1 MMSNTFFRN
10 GSMLSKMYTK
20 GCCLFYILLFSDIGA
35 WTNMIQLTPTRLYA
49 VENSSATL
57 TCSKTNEIMSESLW
71 FNSQISGDANLFYS
85 NGKCN
90 TSRFLH
96 DSDFFSGVCNNNG
109 TYSVVLKKIDR
120 TQHGAEWM
128 CSELLSMSNK
138 VVIEVSV
145 PATSVTLS
153 QQNGDYMK
161 ENQNKNISCS
171 TSACRPEPRVQWYL
185 RNSNNQIINN
195 LTQFSTNRYVNGEY
209 GLRAVNSVLH
219 LRPNRTINN
228 LHLYCEVR
236 TRFDKADILSRDVSV
251 NVTYPPDISPV
262 IHGVETNDP
271 LSVIVSDKGAF
282 VCSVTGGNPL
292 ASLEWNCF
300 DSQDITMNTQEST
313 VTSTVK
319 WTALRNY
326 STCSCTSHHTLSNWK
341 RITNLTVHVQFPP
354 TKPHFKIGQT
364 DVFGVVRVIQNNTLR
379 VACYS
384 ESNPLSNYTWIGP
397 GFFSD
402 KGDTIEITSVKLSN
416 QGNYKCVASNR
427 MIRTNGSYEDGSHTS
442 SLNLTVLY
450 PPSKPKF
457 KFENSSGQ
465 LIQSNI
471 FYVVRNDTFSIYC
484 DVKGNPDPDIKW
496 DDNKSN
502 PRLSIS
508 NIYLDI
514 NSTCRATN
522 LMKEFAS
529 QIEIISK
536 SEAPFSIIVLY
547 PPGPPTIHVSNDN
560 GDSVQVQNGNV
571 SIIESETINVKC
583 FSTSKPMPTY
593 KWIHEQYIK
602 TQSTNVLKFV
612 NINRRE
618 SGRYACNVENIMK
631 RSIGKTEVGK
641 DTSQLI
647 LNVLYPAIVNDIDDV
662 SIVEGSQ
669 LETVCPVVYGN
680 PSTSIV
686 TWSRQGEES
695 LSNNRLLFIKNVS
708 RADNAMYTCSVI
720 TEMFPTIG
728 TDLKAERRNSFHLNV
743 FFPSEINKFTIST
756 VSSGR
761 TFLVNETQKPYFEC
775 IAEANP
781 PSDLN
786 IKSPRG
792 DYIIEV
798 SQSNIAR
805 HTFLRNATYKDAGE
819 YICSGRNNY
828 TTDSPSQSKLILIVK
843 SQPRPSSGDTSVM
856 KVATVLNVD
865 VTLPFIALNYL
876 DEPNKTMFRWFKEN
890 VSIPENDN
898 KYLIHSNDL
907 QTNITIRN
915 TTQRDLGL
923 YKVDVENSV
932 GMFTQYYE
940 LKATD
945 KPERPV
951 DFRVMNDSITDT
963 MVTLAWSPGFN
974 GGFQQTFVI
983 LYKVMQEHIWLNKSI
998 KDNGDFNMNYT
1009 LNDLSSLQEYEIEMF
1024 ARNIEGN
1031 SFHTNRLHF
1040 KTKEQQKSQVK
1051 SPTEDKSGIIAGSV
1065 AAVVVVVIVLVV
1077 VIFIY
1082 RKRRNKSTDSLYQN
1096 VPFFGQK
1103 NNRKQNVINEAK
1115 KKRRN
1120 CPTNETTFEE
1130 KSSRRKQSINGEVR
1144 KRYTSEADEHVV
1156 EGLQEVDDVPIIVNE
1171 RTEYCNSP
1179 DKIDNI
1185 DRITVAELHAYV
1197 SGNDDSLEAEYQK
1210 LPTGLQKSC
1219 TFARK
1224 PEKLALNR
1232 YNGIYPYDHSRVKIP
1247 EDPDFFINA
1256 CYINGYRKKKAY
1268 IASLGPTSK
1277 TTSDFKTFW
1286 QMVWHERSDM
1296 IIMLTKL
1303 HEPSGMKCEKYWP
1316 NKGTD
1321 QQYGDVI
1328 VTCETYE
1335 AFAEYTIRT
1344 FRVSKGNQHRSL
1356 KHLHYTAWPDKTV
1369 PEDVTSLLDFR
1380 KRMKDVPITQGG
1392 PIIIH
1397 CSAGI
1402 GRTGT
1407 LIALDIL
1414 IEEGQDKD
1422 SVNVFEC
1429 VDNLRTQRVKM
1440 VQTVEQYIY
1449 IHKCLVNALSY
1460 AGESILKERIH
1471 EQVYNRNDKQYI
1483 TLFKQLNSS
1492 VETDNSSEQKA
1503 RLKNRN
1509 YSNKNRQEA
1518 DVPGDRYIVFLNLT
1532 DGREGSEYINAVYV
1546 NSFKRKDH
1554 FIVAQSPLPNT
1565 VTDFVSMIFQ
1575 EDCSCIAT
1583 MEDLKEPG
1591 MTVGTYLSE
1600 MNKKAI
1606 FGNFQVSSS
1615 QLEETSAY
1623 IIRKVKIK
1631 YTNKNA
1637 DGEKCFYHFQYKNW
1651 MTGSKT
1657 PGNVADFVN
1666 FISEVEEYANELG
1679 EDRSRVVVHCLKA
1692 NERSC
1697 LFCAVA
1703 IIIEKLK
1710 VEGKV
1715 NILNVIRHLRT
1726 RRRTAIVSKEQLKFC
1741 YEAASAYIKQNKH

>member
-1 MMSNTFFRN
+1 MTSAVPEMERKDTISSNTLEKTHVRESSENIKRNEEEFESSIDGTFNEFKRRVQKLNFSELIVDDVIEDDCSGKDRELEKKSLIKQEEITTETERERREETVPQVCLKKDSIGRVWTLDISLWVSQCDRCIRQKLMFGRPPRLAIDAFIGLKRQHVSGTSPSDYMQKLEQQLCDAYQRANDAAIRSGERGKKYNDQKDCNSCSSSADRYRPPHRRGPNEPGLLPRRIRQKPESTKKIISCKTSECRPKSQVQWYLRNSTGQDENNLTQSSTPIYINGEYGLKSVENPPDNSPVKN
-10 GSMLSKMYTK
+10 GSVSSNIIQVIESDTVTFVCSESGGNPLASLNWNCFDSHDLTVKTQEVIVLSTVKWTK
-20 GCCLFYILLFSDIGA
+20 LDDYSTCFCTSNHVLSNLKRTA
-35 WTNMIQLTPTRLYA
+35 NVTVNVQCVWTNMIQLTPTRLYA

-57 TCSKTNEIMSESLW
+57 TCSKTNGIISESIW
-71 FNSQISGDANLFYS
+71 FNSQMFGDANLYYS
-85 NGKCN
+85 DGQCV
-90 TSRFLH
+90 TSRFLR
-96 DSDFFSGVCNNNG
+96 DSDLFSGVCNNNG

-128 CSELLSMSNK
+128 CVELLSMSNK

-153 QQNGDYMK
+153 QQNGEYMK
-161 ENQNKNISCS
+161 ENQDKNISCI
-171 TSACRPEPRVQWYL
+171 TPACRPDPRVQWYL
-185 RNSNNQIINN
+185 RNGNNQIIYNV
-195 LTQFSTNRYVNGEY
+195 TQFSTNRYVNSEY

-228 LHLYCEVR
+228 LRLYCEVR
-236 TRFDKADILSRDVSV
+236 TRFDKADILSRDVIV

-560 GDSVQVQNGNV
+560 ATAFRFKMENV

-583 FSTSKPMPTY
+583 FST
-593 KWIHEQYIK
+593 
-602 TQSTNVLKFV
+602 N
-612 NINRRE
+612 
-618 SGRYACNVENIMK
+618 
-631 RSIGKTEVGK
+631 
-641 DTSQLI
+641 
-647 LNVLYPAIVNDIDDV
+647 PAIVNGIDDV

-686 TWSRQGEES
+686 TWSRQGEAS

-781 PSDLN
+781 PPDLK

-805 HTFLRNATYKDAGE
+805 HTFLRSATYKDAGE

-876 DEPNKTMFRWFKEN
+876 DEPNKTMFRWFKDN
-890 VSIPENDN
+890 VSIPDNDN

-907 QTNITIRN
+907 QTNITIKN

-932 GMFTQYYE
+932 GMYTQYYE

-945 KPERPV
+945 KPERPK
-951 DFRVMNDSITDT
+951 DFSVMNDSITDT

-983 LYKVMQEHIWLNKSI
+983 LYKIMQEHIWLNKSI

-1024 ARNIEGN
+1024 ARNIEGH

-1040 KTKEQQKSQVK
+1040 KTKATIKKTKETIGSSNTGAFVGVGVGASAVTLAIVAVSFFGYKRFRNIRSSQRE
-1051 SPTEDKSGIIAGSV
+1051 SPKQGVTAGSHV
-1065 AAVVVVVIVLVV
+1065 SSNYTELDA
-1077 VIFIY
+1077 
-1082 RKRRNKSTDSLYQN
+1082 
-1096 VPFFGQK
+1096 
-1103 NNRKQNVINEAK
+1103 
-1115 KKRRN
+1115 
-1120 CPTNETTFEE
+1120 
-1130 KSSRRKQSINGEVR
+1130 SRREINNYDDFNVAYEHLNASTREPNTYMELKNTHVLN
-1144 KRYTSEADEHVV
+1144 AD
-1156 EGLQEVDDVPIIVNE
+1156 
-1171 RTEYCNSP
+1171 
-1179 DKIDNI
+1179 
-1185 DRITVAELHAYV
+1185 
-1197 SGNDDSLEAEYQK
+1197 
-1210 LPTGLQKSC
+1210 
-1219 TFARK
+1219 
-1224 PEKLALNR
+1224 
-1232 YNGIYPYDHSRVKIP
+1232 
-1247 EDPDFFINA
+1247 
-1256 CYINGYRKKKAY
+1256 
-1268 IASLGPTSK
+1268 
-1277 TTSDFKTFW
+1277 TSD
-1286 QMVWHERSDM
+1286 
-1296 IIMLTKL
+1296 
-1303 HEPSGMKCEKYWP
+1303 
-1316 NKGTD
+1316 
-1321 QQYGDVI
+1321 
-1328 VTCETYE
+1328 
-1335 AFAEYTIRT
+1335 
-1344 FRVSKGNQHRSL
+1344 
-1356 KHLHYTAWPDKTV
+1356 
-1369 PEDVTSLLDFR
+1369 
-1380 KRMKDVPITQGG
+1380 
-1392 PIIIH
+1392 
-1397 CSAGI
+1397 
-1402 GRTGT
+1402 
-1407 LIALDIL
+1407 
-1414 IEEGQDKD
+1414 
-1422 SVNVFEC
+1422 
-1429 VDNLRTQRVKM
+1429 
-1440 VQTVEQYIY
+1440 
-1449 IHKCLVNALSY
+1449 
-1460 AGESILKERIH
+1460 
-1471 EQVYNRNDKQYI
+1471 
-1483 TLFKQLNSS
+1483 
-1492 VETDNSSEQKA
+1492 
-1503 RLKNRN
+1503 
-1509 YSNKNRQEA
+1509 
-1518 DVPGDRYIVFLNLT
+1518 
-1532 DGREGSEYINAVYV
+1532 YV
-1546 NSFKRKDH
+1546 N
-1554 FIVAQSPLPNT
+1554 
-1565 VTDFVSMIFQ
+1565 
-1575 EDCSCIAT
+1575 
-1583 MEDLKEPG
+1583 
-1591 MTVGTYLSE
+1591 
-1600 MNKKAI
+1600 
-1606 FGNFQVSSS
+1606 
-1615 QLEETSAY
+1615 
-1623 IIRKVKIK
+1623 IRI
-1631 YTNKNA
+1631 
-1637 DGEKCFYHFQYKNW
+1637 
-1651 MTGSKT
+1651 
-1657 PGNVADFVN
+1657 
-1666 FISEVEEYANELG
+1666 
-1679 EDRSRVVVHCLKA
+1679 
-1692 NERSC
+1692 
-1697 LFCAVA
+1697 
-1703 IIIEKLK
+1703 
-1710 VEGKV
+1710 
-1715 NILNVIRHLRT
+1715 
-1726 RRRTAIVSKEQLKFC
+1726 
-1741 YEAASAYIKQNKH
+1741 